1 MDWTGLRII
10 LSRSEGFESW
20 IVFQN
25 FRVGFFLIRQGED
38 ALHEIIFS
46 KFLLDASCKK
56 KYILEQKPNGTG
68 YTDVLNACCCEGMSN
83 MILKWCGVD
92 RGSFSKDICDMP
104 EDKRLSRSNTLSS
117 FMVTS
122 DEFSFFSTE
131 NLSGNQW
138 SATRERSYWQLKI
151 SQINGNV
158 V

>member
-1 MDWTGLRII
+1 MDWAGLRII

-38 ALHEIIFS
+38 ALHGIIFS

-104 EDKRLSRSNTLSS
+104 EVCQDQMYSEALWWP
-117 FMVTS
+117 VTS
-122 DEFSFFSTE
+122 PKFSK
-131 NLSGNQW
+131 NLSGNE
-138 SATRERSYWQLKI
+138 AQLRKGLTE
-151 SQINGNV
+151 NYKYLK
-158 V
+158 